1 MRIYTLVMSV
11 VLSFSI
17 TTAMAQD
24 KTPRTTQYPVVTKG
38 YYSIGNNAQKLGIS
52 RPLAVKPVSITGA
65 EFNKG
70 YYSIGK
76 NWQKL
81 PAEAGF
87 IPVSTTRPVA
97 TKGYYSIGNN
107 AEKLKN

>member
-1 MRIYTLVMSV
+1 MRIYKLVMSV
-11 VLSFSI
+11 VLLFSI
-17 TTAMAQD
+17 TTVMGQQKPSPSSQA
-24 KTPRTTQYPVVTKG
+24 PIITKG
-38 YYSIGNNAQKLGIS
+38 YYAIGNNAQKLGVS
-52 RPLAVKPVSITGA
+52 RPLSVKPVSITGA

-76 NWQKL
+76 NRQKL
-81 PAEAGF
+81 PSEAGY
-87 IPVSTTRPVA
+87 IPVSTRRPVA

>member
-1 MRIYTLVMSV
+1 MRMYKLVMSV
-11 VLSFSI
+11 VLLFSI
-17 TTAMAQD
+17 TTVMAQQ
-24 KTPRTTQYPVVTKG
+24 KTPPASQVPVVTKG
-38 YYSIGNNAQKLGIS
+38 YYAIGNNAQKLGVS
-52 RPLAVKPVSITGA
+52 KPLAVKPVSITGA

-76 NWQKL
+76 NRQKL

-87 IPVSTTRPVA
+87 IPVSTKRPVA

-107 AEKLKN
+107 AEKLTN